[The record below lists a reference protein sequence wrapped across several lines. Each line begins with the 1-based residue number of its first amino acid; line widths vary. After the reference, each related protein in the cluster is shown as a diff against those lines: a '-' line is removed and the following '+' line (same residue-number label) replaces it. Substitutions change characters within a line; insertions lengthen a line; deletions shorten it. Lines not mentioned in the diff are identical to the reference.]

1 MSSNTIELNQSLRDY
16 LINVSVKE
24 PGVLKDLR
32 EETLQLD
39 EFQMQISPE
48 QGSFLSFLV
57 KLINAKHTLDIGVFT
72 GYSSLVVALQLPQN
86 GYVTACDTNE
96 EWTEIAQKYWKA
108 AKVEDNID
116 LHIAPAVETLDKLIS
131 NGNEGLYDFS
141 FIDADKINY
150 QHYFEQSLVLVRKGG
165 VISIDNVLWG
175 GRVLD
180 NSDTEPATRAIREF
194 NSKLY
199 KDDRVAISMI
209 PIGDGLTLAQKL
221 K

>member
-24 PGVLKDLR
+24 SGVLKDLR

-96 EWTEIAQKYWKA
+96 EWTEIAQKYWKE
-108 AKVEDNID
+108 AKVEDKID
-116 LHIAPAVETLDKLIS
+116 LHIAPAVETLEKLIS

-165 VISIDNVLWG
+165 VIAIDNVLWG

-221 K
+221 

>member
-24 PGVLKDLR
+24 SGVLKDLR

-116 LHIAPAVETLDKLIS
+116 LHIAPAVETLEKLIS

-165 VISIDNVLWG
+165 VIAIDNVLWG

-221 K
+221 

>member
-1 MSSNTIELNQSLRDY
+1 MSSDTIELNQSLRDY

-24 PGVLKDLR
+24 PGALKDLR

-165 VISIDNVLWG
+165 VIAIDNVLWG

-180 NSDTEPATRAIREF
+180 NFDTEPATRAIREF

-209 PIGDGLTLAQKL
+209 PIGDGLTLARKL
-221 K
+221 

>member
-1 MSSNTIELNQSLRDY
+1 MSSDTIELNQSLRDY

-96 EWTEIAQKYWKA
+96 EWTEIAQKYWKE
-108 AKVEDNID
+108 AKVEDKID
-116 LHIAPAVETLDKLIS
+116 LHIAPAVETLEKLIS

-150 QHYFEQSLVLVRKGG
+150 KHYFEQSLTLVRKGG
-165 VISIDNVLWG
+165 VIAIDNVLWG

-199 KDDRVAISMI
+199 EDDRVAISMI

-221 K
+221 

>member
-1 MSSNTIELNQSLRDY
+1 MSSDTIELNQSLRDY

-96 EWTEIAQKYWKA
+96 EWTEIAQKYWKE
-108 AKVEDNID
+108 AKVEDKID
-116 LHIAPAVETLDKLIS
+116 LHIAPAVETLEKLIS

-150 QHYFEQSLVLVRKGG
+150 QHYFEQSLTLVRKGG
-165 VISIDNVLWG
+165 VIAIDNVLWG

-194 NSKLY
+194 NSKLFE
-199 KDDRVAISMI
+199 DDRVVISMI
-209 PIGDGLTLAQKL
+209 PIGDGLTLAQKI
-221 K
+221 

>member
-1 MSSNTIELNQSLRDY
+1 MSSDTIELNQSLREY

-96 EWTEIAQKYWKA
+96 EWTEIAQKYWKE
-108 AKVEDNID
+108 AKVEDKID
-116 LHIAPAVETLDKLIS
+116 LHIAPAAETLEKLIS

-165 VISIDNVLWG
+165 VIAIDNVLWG

-194 NSKLY
+194 NSKLFE
-199 KDDRVAISMI
+199 DDRVVISMI
-209 PIGDGLTLAQKL
+209 PIGDGLTLAQKI
-221 K
+221 

>member
-1 MSSNTIELNQSLRDY
+1 MSSDTIELNQSLRDY

-96 EWTEIAQKYWKA
+96 EWTEIAQKYWKE
-108 AKVEDNID
+108 AKVEDKID
-116 LHIAPAVETLDKLIS
+116 LHIAPAVETLEKLIS

-150 QHYFEQSLVLVRKGG
+150 KHYFEQSLTLVRKGG
-165 VISIDNVLWG
+165 VIAIDNVLWG

-221 K
+221 

>member
-1 MSSNTIELNQSLRDY
+1 MSSDTIELNQSLRDY

-96 EWTEIAQKYWKA
+96 EWTEIAQKYWKE
-108 AKVEDNID
+108 AKVEEKID
-116 LHIAPAVETLDKLIS
+116 LHIAPAVETLEKLIS

-165 VISIDNVLWG
+165 VIAIDNVLWG

-221 K
+221 

>member
-1 MSSNTIELNQSLRDY
+1 MSSDTIELNQSLRDY

-24 PGVLKDLR
+24 PSVLKNLR
-32 EETLQLD
+32 EETLKLD

-57 KLINAKHTLDIGVFT
+57 NLINAKHTLDIGVFT

-108 AKVEDNID
+108 AEVEDKID
-116 LHIAPAVETLDKLIS
+116 LHIAPAVKTLEKLIS

-150 QHYFEQSLVLVRKGG
+150 QHYFEQSLILVRKGG
-165 VISIDNVLWG
+165 VIAIDNVLWG

-180 NSDTEPATRAIREF
+180 NSDTDPATRAIREF
-194 NSKLY
+194 NSRLY
-199 KDDRVAISMI
+199 KDERVAISMI

-221 K
+221 

>member
-1 MSSNTIELNQSLRDY
+1 MSSDTIEINQSLRDY

-24 PGVLKDLR
+24 PSVLKNLR
-32 EETLQLD
+32 EETLKLD

-96 EWTEIAQKYWKA
+96 EWTEIAQKYWKI
-108 AKVEDNID
+108 AKVEDSID
-116 LHIAPAVETLDKLIS
+116 LHIAPAVETLEKLIS

-165 VISIDNVLWG
+165 VIAIDNVLWG

-221 K
+221 

>member
-1 MSSNTIELNQSLRDY
+1 MSSDTIELNQSLREY

-96 EWTEIAQKYWKA
+96 EWTEIAQKYWKI

-116 LHIAPAVETLDKLIS
+116 LHIAPAVETLEKLIS

-165 VISIDNVLWG
+165 VIAIDNVLWG

-221 K
+221 

>member
-1 MSSNTIELNQSLRDY
+1 MSSDTIELNQSLREY

-96 EWTEIAQKYWKA
+96 EWTEIAQKYWKE
-108 AKVEDNID
+108 AKVEDKID
-116 LHIAPAVETLDKLIS
+116 LHIAPAVETLEKLIS

-150 QHYFEQSLVLVRKGG
+150 QHYFEQSLTLVRKGG
-165 VISIDNVLWG
+165 VIAIDNVLWG

-194 NSKLY
+194 NSKLFE
-199 KDDRVAISMI
+199 DDRVVISMI
-209 PIGDGLTLAQKL
+209 PIGDGLTLAQKI
-221 K
+221 

>member
-1 MSSNTIELNQSLRDY
+1 MSSDTIELNQSLRDY

-24 PGVLKDLR
+24 PSVLKDLR
-32 EETLQLD
+32 EETLKLD

-57 KLINAKHTLDIGVFT
+57 NLINAKHTLDIGVFT

-96 EWTEIAQKYWKA
+96 EWTEIAQKYWKI
-108 AKVEDNID
+108 AKVEDSID
-116 LHIAPAVETLDKLIS
+116 LHIAPAVETLEKLIS

-150 QHYFEQSLVLVRKGG
+150 QHYFEQSLVLVSKGG
-165 VISIDNVLWG
+165 VIAIDNVLWG

-194 NSKLY
+194 NSKLFE
-199 KDDRVAISMI
+199 DDRVVISMI
-209 PIGDGLTLAQKL
+209 PIGDGLTLAQKI
-221 K
+221 

>member
-1 MSSNTIELNQSLRDY
+1 MSSDTIELNQSLRDY

-24 PGVLKDLR
+24 HSVLKILR
-32 EETLQLD
+32 EETLKLD

-57 KLINAKHTLDIGVFT
+57 NLINAKHTLDIGVFT

-96 EWTEIAQKYWKA
+96 EWTEIAQKYWKI

-116 LHIAPAVETLDKLIS
+116 LHIAPAVETLEKLIS

-165 VISIDNVLWG
+165 VIAIDNVLWG

-221 K
+221 

>member
-1 MSSNTIELNQSLRDY
+1 MSSDTIELNQSLRDY

-96 EWTEIAQKYWKA
+96 EWTEIAQKYWKE
-108 AKVEDNID
+108 AKVEDKID
-116 LHIAPAVETLDKLIS
+116 LHIAPAVETLEKLIS

-150 QHYFEQSLVLVRKGG
+150 QHYFEQSITLVRKGG
-165 VISIDNVLWG
+165 VIAIDNVLWG

-199 KDDRVAISMI
+199 EDDRVAISMI

-221 K
+221 

>member
-1 MSSNTIELNQSLRDY
+1 MSSDTIELNQSLRDY

-24 PGVLKDLR
+24 PSVLKDLR
-32 EETLQLD
+32 EETLKLD

-57 KLINAKHTLDIGVFT
+57 NLINAKHTLDIGVFT
-72 GYSSLVVALQLPQN
+72 GYSSLIVALQLPQN

-96 EWTEIAQKYWKA
+96 EWTEIAQKYWKE
-108 AKVEDNID
+108 AKVEDKID
-116 LHIAPAVETLDKLIS
+116 LHIAPAVETLEKLIS

-165 VISIDNVLWG
+165 VIAIDNVLWG

-221 K
+221 

>member
-1 MSSNTIELNQSLRDY
+1 MSSDTIELNQSLRDY

-24 PGVLKDLR
+24 PSVLKDLR
-32 EETLQLD
+32 EETLKLD

-86 GYVTACDTNE
+86 GYVTGCDTNE
-96 EWTEIAQKYWKA
+96 EWTEIAQKYWKI

-116 LHIAPAVETLDKLIS
+116 LHIAPAVETLEKLIS

-165 VISIDNVLWG
+165 VIAIDNVLWG

-180 NSDTEPATRAIREF
+180 KSDTEPATRAIREF

-221 K
+221 

>member
-1 MSSNTIELNQSLRDY
+1 MSSDTIKLNQSLRDY

-24 PGVLKDLR
+24 PSVLKDLR
-32 EETLQLD
+32 EETLKLD

-108 AKVEDNID
+108 AKVEDKID
-116 LHIAPAVETLDKLIS
+116 LHIAPAVETLEKLIL

-165 VISIDNVLWG
+165 VIAIDNVLWG

-194 NSKLY
+194 NSKLFE
-199 KDDRVAISMI
+199 DDRVVISMI
-209 PIGDGLTLAQKL
+209 PIGDGLTLAQKI
-221 K
+221 

>member
-1 MSSNTIELNQSLRDY
+1 MSSDTIELNQSLRDY

-96 EWTEIAQKYWKA
+96 EWTEIAQKYWKE
-108 AKVEDNID
+108 AKVEDKID
-116 LHIAPAVETLDKLIS
+116 LHIAPAVETLEKLIS

-150 QHYFEQSLVLVRKGG
+150 QHYFEQSLALVRKGG
-165 VISIDNVLWG
+165 VIAIDNVLWG

-221 K
+221 

>member
-1 MSSNTIELNQSLRDY
+1 MSSDTIELNQSLRDY

-24 PGVLKDLR
+24 PGVLKNLR
-32 EETLQLD
+32 EETLKLD

-57 KLINAKHTLDIGVFT
+57 NLINAKHTLDIGVFT
-72 GYSSLVVALQLPQN
+72 GYSSLIVALRLPEN

-96 EWTEIAQKYWKA
+96 EWTEIAQKYWKI

-116 LHIAPAVETLDKLIS
+116 LHIAPAVETLEKLIS

-150 QHYFEQSLVLVRKGG
+150 KHYFEQSLALIHKGG
-165 VISIDNVLWG
+165 VIAIDNVLWG

-180 NSDTEPATRAIREF
+180 DSDTEPATRSIREF
-194 NSKLY
+194 NSRLY
-199 KDDRVAISMI
+199 KDERVAISMI

-221 K
+221 

>member
-1 MSSNTIELNQSLRDY
+1 MSSDTIELNQSLRDY

-24 PGVLKDLR
+24 PSVLKDLR
-32 EETLQLD
+32 EETLKLD

-96 EWTEIAQKYWKA
+96 EWTEIAQKYWKI
-108 AKVEDNID
+108 AKVEDSID
-116 LHIAPAVETLDKLIS
+116 LHIAPAVETLEKLIS

-150 QHYFEQSLVLVRKGG
+150 KHYFEQSLTLVRKGG
-165 VISIDNVLWG
+165 IIAIDNVLWG

-194 NSKLY
+194 NSRIY

-221 K
+221 

>member
-24 PGVLKDLR
+24 PDVLKDLR

-96 EWTEIAQKYWKA
+96 EWTEIAQKYWKE
-108 AKVEDNID
+108 AKVEDKID
-116 LHIAPAVETLDKLIS
+116 LHIAPAVETLEKLIS

-150 QHYFEQSLVLVRKGG
+150 QHYFEQSLTLVRKGG
-165 VISIDNVLWG
+165 VIAIDNVLWG

-194 NSKLY
+194 NSKLFE
-199 KDDRVAISMI
+199 DDRVVISMI
-209 PIGDGLTLAQKL
+209 PIGDGLTLAQKI
-221 K
+221 

>member
-1 MSSNTIELNQSLRDY
+1 MSSDTIELNQSLRDY

-24 PGVLKDLR
+24 PSVLKDLR
-32 EETLQLD
+32 EETLKLD

-57 KLINAKHTLDIGVFT
+57 NLINAKHTLDIGVFT
-72 GYSSLVVALQLPQN
+72 GYSSLIVALQLPQN
-86 GYVTACDTNE
+86 GYGTACDTNE
-96 EWTEIAQKYWKA
+96 EWTEIAQKFWKA
-108 AKVEDNID
+108 AKVEDKID
-116 LHIAPAVETLDKLIS
+116 LHIAEAVETLEKLIS

-165 VISIDNVLWG
+165 VIAIDNVLWG

-199 KDDRVAISMI
+199 EDDRVAISMI

-221 K
+221 

>member
-1 MSSNTIELNQSLRDY
+1 MSSDTIELNQSLRDY

-24 PGVLKDLR
+24 PSVLKDLR
-32 EETLQLD
+32 EETLKLD

-96 EWTEIAQKYWKA
+96 EWTEIAQKYWKI

-116 LHIAPAVETLDKLIS
+116 LHIAPAVETLEKLIS

-165 VISIDNVLWG
+165 VIAIDNVLWG

-221 K
+221 

>member
-1 MSSNTIELNQSLRDY
+1 MSSDTIELNQSLREY

-96 EWTEIAQKYWKA
+96 EWTEIALKYWKE
-108 AKVEDNID
+108 AKVEDKID
-116 LHIAPAVETLDKLIS
+116 LHIAPAVETLEKLIS

-150 QHYFEQSLVLVRKGG
+150 QHYFEQSLTLVRKGG
-165 VISIDNVLWG
+165 VIAIDNVLWG

-194 NSKLY
+194 NSKLFE
-199 KDDRVAISMI
+199 DDRVVISMI
-209 PIGDGLTLAQKL
+209 PIGDGLTLAQKI
-221 K
+221 

>member
-1 MSSNTIELNQSLRDY
+1 MSSDTIELNQSLREY

-96 EWTEIAQKYWKA
+96 EWTEIAQKYWKE
-108 AKVEDNID
+108 AKVEDKID
-116 LHIAPAVETLDKLIS
+116 LHIAPAVETLEKLIS

-165 VISIDNVLWG
+165 VIAIDNVLWG

-221 K
+221 